1 MQGPVRAAIRL
12 RKRVA
17 GEAFSGSG
25 ETDACRLLFSEADEL
40 PGIVA
45 DRYGELVV
53 VQLLTQGTA
62 QDDVRA
68 VLADALKSRIGCER

>member
-1 MQGPVRAAIRL
+1 MRRTLALLRRALVPECFA
-12 RKRVA
+12 
-17 GEAFSGSG
+17 EGSG
-25 ETDACRLLFSEADEL
+25 TNASRLIFSEGDNL

-45 DRYGELVV
+45 DRYGALVV

-68 VLADALKSRIGCER
+68 VLVEGSAGGAAVWRSG